1 MRVVLATM
9 LLLAL
14 LVGAFA
20 GIMAWYI
27 DYTNRI
33 TGNQGFNGVL
43 AIASVG
49 GMVLGVGL
57 LALLR
62 VVGISILVATLRG
75 SDRARVAM
83 LGPLGWATMGIVGVS
98 LYCLVFAL
106 VYGIVGSFTLG
117 MFMIMSSW
125 PSGHYLAI
133 LLTGFVIA
141 MWLCLVV
148 VSHQLPRP

>member
-14 LVGAFA
+14 IVGAFA

-62 VVGISILVATLRG
+62 VEGISILVATLRG

-106 VYGIVGSFTLG
+106 IYGIVGSFTLG
-117 MFMIMSSW
+117 MFMSSW
-125 PSGHYLAI
+125 PSGHYLAF
-133 LLTGFVIA
+133 LLAGFIIA
-141 MWLCLVV
+141 MWLYLVV